1 MPSTPSPNARSL
13 SHLRSLG
20 YTAQLVEHRDRYGHT
35 HDLLGFVDV
44 LGLRDDE
51 TLAVQATSIDHVSHR
66 IAKIA
71 EAPEYAAAKAAG
83 WRIVVH
89 GWRPW
94 SYEGR
99 LNLLREV
106 EL

>member
-13 SHLRSLG
+13 DHLRRLG
-20 YTAQLVEHRDRYGHT
+20 YTAQLVEHRDRFGKT
-35 HDLLGFVDV
+35 HDLLGFIDV
-44 LGLRDDE
+44 LALRDTE
-51 TLAVQATSIDHVSHR
+51 TLAVQATSVDNVSHR
-66 IAKIA
+66 ILKIA

-94 SYEGR
+94 DYEGR
-99 LNLLREV
+99 LDALREV